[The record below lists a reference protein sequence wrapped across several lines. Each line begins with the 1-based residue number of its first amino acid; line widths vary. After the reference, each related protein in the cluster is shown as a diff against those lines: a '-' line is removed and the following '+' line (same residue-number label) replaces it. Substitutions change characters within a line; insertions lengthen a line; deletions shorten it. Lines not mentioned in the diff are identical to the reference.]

1 MTPPA
6 GRRSPTGRI
15 REARVRRGDG
25 DHLLERRRHRV
36 RADAVHVAAG
46 GVGCGRDLL
55 CSPISRLR
63 VAAQSHLAA
72 RQ

>member
-1 MTPPA
+1 
-6 GRRSPTGRI
+6 
-15 REARVRRGDG
+15 
-25 DHLLERRRHRV
+25 
-36 RADAVHVAAG
+36 VAAG